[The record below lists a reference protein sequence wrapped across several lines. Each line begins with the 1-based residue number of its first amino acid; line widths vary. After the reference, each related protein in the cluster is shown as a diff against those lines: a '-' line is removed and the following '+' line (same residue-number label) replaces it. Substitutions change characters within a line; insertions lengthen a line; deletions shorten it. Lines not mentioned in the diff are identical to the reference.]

1 MVKKMLVCISCV
13 LMCLF
18 SSCVREEDPQK
29 LIEKTGGLFEQTIGG
44 ISIKVTPISLK
55 CGEEITIEV
64 SSKSGIG
71 IPVVVSSESLDINEE
86 RTAPFTLKK
95 MLNVPGRHDL
105 GFSIQTGE
113 VSISTTSTFIEVW
126 E

>member
-1 MVKKMLVCISCV
+1 MIKKMLVCISCV

-18 SSCVREEDPQK
+18 SSCTREELNIVK
-29 LIEKTGGLFEQTIGG
+29 KTGGLFEQTIGG
-44 ISIKVTPISLK
+44 VSIKVTPISLK

-64 SSKSGIG
+64 TSESESGV
-71 IPVVVSSESLDINEE
+71 PVVVSSESLKINED
-86 RTAPFTLKK
+86 RTVPFVLRKI
-95 MLNVPGRHDL
+95 LNVPGRHDL
-105 GFSIQTGE
+105 GFSIGIGG

>member
-1 MVKKMLVCISCV
+1 MIKKMLVCISCI

-18 SSCVREEDPQK
+18 SSCTDDEPQIIK
-29 LIEKTGGLFEQTIGG
+29 ITGGVFEQTIGG

-55 CGEEITIEV
+55 CGEEITIGV
-64 SSKSGIG
+64 SSESGIG
-71 IPVVVSSESLDINEE
+71 IPVVVSSESLEINEE
-86 RTAPFTLKK
+86 RTVPFTLKK
-95 MLNVPGRHDL
+95 ILNVPGRHDL